1 MLRRITVFAVL
12 TKHSNSIGNKRMTQS
27 IRFYSKESENADKT
41 KDLNQLKL
49 NDSSA
54 DEFIDLEKCK
64 EKFPKSISEA
74 SQQLQQEFSE
84 KIDEEFCLTYT
95 CKVCST
101 RNSKSIS
108 KLAYSKGV
116 VIVRCDQCQ
125 NTQLVADNVK
135 WIDDVNGKKNVEDI
149 LAEKGEKAENVQ
161 HVSMQEFFGIKDET
175 VVNDKNKTENDT
187 TLISDQPKG
196 RSTFLAFLMEKAQ
209 TIKQK
214 IRNMSTTKQ
223 EEK

>member
-74 SQQLQQEFSE
+74 SQELQQEFSE
-84 KIDEEFCLTYT
+84 NIDEEFCLTYT

-175 VVNDKNKTENDT
+175 VVNDKNKTKNDT
-187 TLISDQPKG
+187 TQISDQPKG

-214 IRNMSTTKQ
+214 IRNMLTTKQ